1 MYFIPLNQP
10 LIALEKRVDC
20 DVGIFSAFSINPSS
34 STYAHQHISGK
45 YLPHKMLI
53 QLEKIP
59 EGKAVAKT
67 LSGSGDENKD
77 SGKPAFSFSS
87 IATPTSTRTRALA
100 TDLFTVYV
108 LRSNYH

>member
-1 MYFIPLNQP
+1 M
-10 LIALEKRVDC
+10 DC
-20 DVGIFSAFSINPSS
+20 DVGIFSVFSINPSS
-34 STYAHQHISGK
+34 PTYAQPISGI

-77 SGKPAFSFSS
+77 SGKTTAFPHYQSQLPLP
-87 IATPTSTRTRALA
+87 IG
-100 TDLFTVYV
+100 
-108 LRSNYH
+108 

>member
-1 MYFIPLNQP
+1 MLEYFQCSL
-10 LIALEKRVDC
+10 
-20 DVGIFSAFSINPSS
+20 SS
-34 STYAHQHISGK
+34 PTYAHQHISGK

-77 SGKPAFSFSS
+77 SGKPAFPFHQSQL
-87 IATPTSTRTRALA
+87 PLPPGQGPWQQ
-100 TDLFTVYV
+100 
-108 LRSNYH
+108 NP